1 MGLLPLL
8 TSTLLTGDYSRRYN
22 GYISLLWDTGDGGVM
37 FKHNEIREAAGLAKA
52 WFNDPFGLVMQF
64 LAAYLEHENQIHP
77 KK

>member
-1 MGLLPLL
+1 
-8 TSTLLTGDYSRRYN
+8 
-22 GYISLLWDTGDGGVM
+22 M